1 MKNKILIGIVIF
13 IALAV
18 AIGLVLFSLGF
29 FLDDDTKAN
38 NIYNGIETNYNT
50 LNNNE
55 VGNNVTGNQ
64 IDTKNASLEELPQN
78 YTIEQAIKD
87 GCFTVTYY
95 AVYNKEYLDNFI
107 EKTKYDVQNRVGS
120 TIRIAT
126 TTVEGDL
133 ILYDLSYDGE
143 NYTLKS
149 DYTRD
154 NYMAEENRKVV
165 INDDIPGRFYTIAL
179 RQDGE
184 TMRLELILTA
194 EASQKEE
201 GKIYED
207 INIVSYPLNA
217 TAYPVGP
224 EFRAEVLEVF
234 DNVMW
239 IKPIENGEGLGDKLL
254 INTQGND
261 FEVGDTVRVIYTGLI
276 RETYPVQIEVISV
289 EKFEIYNN

>member
-1 MKNKILIGIVIF
+1 MKNKILIGIIIF

-18 AIGLVLFSLGF
+18 TIGLVLFSLGVF
-29 FLDDDTKAN
+29 NDNETIAN

-64 IDTKNASLEELPQN
+64 IYTKNAGLEELPQS

-95 AVYNKEYLDNFI
+95 SVYNKEYLDNFI
-107 EKTKYDVQNRVGS
+107 EKTKHDAQNRVAS

-143 NYTLKS
+143 KYTLKS

-154 NYMAEENRKVV
+154 KYMAEDDRKVV

-261 FEVGDTVRVIYTGLI
+261 FEVGDTVRVIFTGLI
-276 RETYPVQIEVISV
+276 RDTYPAQIEVISV